1 MVTHQIFVENIKCEG
16 CVANI
21 KENLQ
26 QIKGVT
32 AVEVYRG
39 EQKVCVSGIALEKQ
53 ELVKK
58 LAALGYPE
66 KGGNNFFSKARS
78 LVTCTVDKFS

>member
-16 CVANI
+16 CVVNI
-21 KENLQ
+21 KEHLQ

-32 AVEVYRG
+32 AVEVYKD

-66 KGGNNFFSKARS
+66 KGANNFFSKARS

>member
-1 MVTHQIFVENIKCEG
+1 MVIHRIFVENIKCDG

-26 QIKGVT
+26 QMKGVT
-32 AVEVYRG
+32 AVEVYKQ
-39 EQKVCVSGIALEKQ
+39 EHKVCVSGITLEKQ

-58 LAALGYPE
+58 LSDLGYPE
-66 KGGNNFFSKARS
+66 KGSNNLFSKVKSFA
-78 LVTCTVDKFS
+78 TCTIDKFS